1 MGFMLET
8 LPDVSYEA
16 ISKAYEEV
24 GQQKGCH
31 NLFNSKREASQLIS
45 VPNICR
51 SLMHGKAT
59 KDLIG
64 VGQV

>member
-16 ISKAYEEV
+16 ISDAYEEV
-24 GQQKGCH
+24 GWQKGCH
-31 NLFNSKREASQLIS
+31 KLFNSKRSTPAHLSPKHLQIS
-45 VPNICR
+45 DAW
-51 SLMHGKAT
+51 KAT
-59 KDLIG
+59 KDPIG